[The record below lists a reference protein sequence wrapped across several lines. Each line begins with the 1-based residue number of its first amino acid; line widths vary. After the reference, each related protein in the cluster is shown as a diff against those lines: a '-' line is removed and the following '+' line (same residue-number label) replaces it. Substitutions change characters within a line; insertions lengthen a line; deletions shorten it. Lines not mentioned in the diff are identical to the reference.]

1 MAHNVSAVSTKIQIN
16 GIGTISDFA
25 DDQSPFEVEPIDIGG
40 SGMNICGDLV
50 YWQKS
55 NPIQLKISVIPES
68 VSDSKLYQAFN
79 RHKVRH
85 NEVGQLDD
93 KGYTINITQTQGA
106 RQKYARTYNCAFP
119 MNMPFISV
127 SNDGRH
133 TGKTYTF
140 VCEDNV

>member
-25 DDQSPFEVEPIDIGG
+25 DDQSPFEVEPIDVGG

-55 NPIQLKISVIPES
+55 NPVQLKISVIPES
-68 VSDSKLYQAFN
+68 VSDGLLYKAFN
-79 RHKVRH
+79 EHKVRH
-85 NEVGQLDD
+85 NEVANLDD
-93 KGYTINITQTQGA
+93 RGYTIQITQRQGS
-106 RQKYARTYNCAFP
+106 RSMIARTYVGAFP